1 MTSLFIKSLS
11 GSSCNMHKG
20 KRYHY
25 LHLDIFHF
33 ILLIFHFIF
42 SFCRSVRISSVW
54 LIKVVSL
61 LVARPRPRSPT
72 FICISKSSIAAWSAL
87 GSESA
92 SISHR
97 SLMIPRRQTIKSA
110 GERPMISKRGKSRAS
125 RLLWILRDIRQILE
139 TRIISML
146 IHIPEC
152 HRYWHWHI
160 NAYNIHV
167 NPYSGVARYFPRTA
181 LVKILRLQPQSSG
194 PNPFCRQFETT
205 QYQIK
210 IKNVFY

>member
-1 MTSLFIKSLS
+1 MLEIFGNSRAIRYNDILVYQVTF
-11 GSSCNMHKG
+11 G
-20 KRYHY
+20 KFTQRAQRQNTP

-92 SISHR
+92 IISHR

-125 RLLWILRDIRQILE
+125 RLPWDLIDIRQILE
-139 TRIISML
+139 TRIIFL
-146 IHIPEC
+146 LKYLPELWIVALTKDMVVK
-152 HRYWHWHI
+152 R
-160 NAYNIHV
+160 
-167 NPYSGVARYFPRTA
+167 SG
-181 LVKILRLQPQSSG
+181 LQPQSSG
-194 PNPFCRQFETT
+194 PNLFCEPPRW
-205 QYQIK
+205 IK
-210 IKNVFY
+210 LR